1 MNSVE
6 IKVVEEI
13 KKKIVREGTTSRERK
28 NKTHLKVIGE
38 KTKKIH
44 SKVTKG
50 SVVKAHAQMIK
61 KYISNILTKKEF
73 N

>member
-1 MNSVE
+1 MLKKQRN
-6 IKVVEEI
+6 KVVG
-13 KKKIVREGTTSRERK
+13 EGTTSRERK

-50 SVVKAHAQMIK
+50 SVVEAHAQMIK